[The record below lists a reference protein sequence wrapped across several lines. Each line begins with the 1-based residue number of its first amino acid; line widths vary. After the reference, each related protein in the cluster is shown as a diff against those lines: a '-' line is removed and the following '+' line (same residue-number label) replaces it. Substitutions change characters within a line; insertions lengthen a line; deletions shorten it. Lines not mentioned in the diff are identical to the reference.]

1 MPLGNRHE
9 TILVVED
16 EDDVRSFT
24 RDTLRELG
32 YEVREA
38 SNGHE
43 ALHAL
48 ETNPGL
54 RLLFTDIGLPG
65 GLNGR
70 QLADEARRRW
80 PGLKVLLT
88 TGYTRDAVVRHGR
101 LEQGVELLVKPFTEA
116 DLARKIREVL
126 DK

>member
-1 MPLGNRHE
+1 M
-9 TILVVED
+9 
-16 EDDVRSFT
+16 RSFT

-38 SNGHE
+38 ANGPS
-43 ALHAL
+43 ALQAL
-48 ETNPGL
+48 ESNPGL
-54 RLLFTDIGLPG
+54 QLLFTDIGLPG

-101 LEQGVELLVKPFTEA
+101 LDPGVELLVKPFTEA

-126 DK
+126 DRIARRART